1 MVLARTRSHYIY
13 TPLLLFSYRITVPIP
28 CSQPHAVKSERA
40 FLISCP
46 TRVRFGVQRSVRR
59 SVRPLNAC
67 PPEGPEAL
75 QACSLFQGT
84 KAWLEP
90 RLEPAET
97 HPGAPVSEKRRS
109 GTSKHCFA
117 ERFRR
122 TRFDE
127 QGVNKRPQ
135 RGLQGVQRA
144 ATRPKWAAE
153 HCLAAWSRLIAPL
166 DQLQPVFG
174 CGFRRRGATVNGSPQ
189 HRRSSAAIEDWPIQG
204 CCASPGTART
214 WRTTLQASCSDSVRL
229 GVQRHGQGRVQEV
242 PGGGSRVQRRQRA
255 LNRPPAA

>member
-1 MVLARTRSHYIY
+1 MGVTNRQEPRLPIAVRSHPAPE
-13 TPLLLFSYRITVPIP
+13 PLLNRLHHQIPWLNEKGVRGDLRSNGSRTPTPERGHAETVPGAHGARDKLEL
-28 CSQPHAVKSERA
+28 QRA

-46 TRVRFGVQRSVRR
+46 TRVRFGVRRSVRR

-97 HPGAPVSEKRRS
+97 HPGAPVFEKRRS
-109 GTSKHCFA
+109 GTNKHCFA

-153 HCLAAWSRLIAPL
+153 HCLAA
-166 DQLQPVFG
+166 
-174 CGFRRRGATVNGSPQ
+174 
-189 HRRSSAAIEDWPIQG
+189 
-204 CCASPGTART
+204 
-214 WRTTLQASCSDSVRL
+214 
-229 GVQRHGQGRVQEV
+229 
-242 PGGGSRVQRRQRA
+242 
-255 LNRPPAA
+255 